1 MKTLTIAVRGM
12 SCEGCVRAVTN
23 ALQVVQGVKNVEVS
37 LERQEATVTFDDTV
51 AQTADLKLAVEEAGY
66 ETE

>member
-1 MKTLTIAVRGM
+1 MKTLTIPVRGM

-51 AQTADLKLAVEEAGY
+51 SQAADLKMAVEEAGY
-66 ETE
+66 DTE

>member
-1 MKTLTIAVRGM
+1 MKTMTIAVRGM

-37 LERQEATVTFDDTV
+37 LERQEATVTFDDTL
-51 AQTADLKLAVEEAGY
+51 AQAEDLKVAVEEAGY
-66 ETE
+66 DTE